1 MEMQDCGPDD
11 ADAGRRRREPPVSLL
26 RLSLHGPLPPAREMC
41 VKRTILMTTL
51 CALGAGWLLAGSI
64 ELGAQQ
70 PKPAAPTNDLDAF
83 MAKVL
88 ERRNENWRTLHDY
101 ILSERETFQIL
112 GPGDLPLIGQRR
124 EFQWF
129 IREGYLVRSP
139 VKANGAS
146 LSAGD
151 RTKYENEWLAK
162 EQAREKKARDRTAAQ
177 AKKDS
182 KDPQAAAGQAVDS
195 AVKEGVNE
203 LAKELAAGDPEAE
216 KEVVAMVGG
225 EPRFISE
232 AYFMKFPFE
241 PGNYYLAGRET
252 IDGRSVV
259 KVEYYPSNLFKDDE
273 KKDGG
278 KKDGGTSVTITAMG
292 DVKVEP
298 TDKKPAAKPAKT
310 QDPKKKDKGDEME
323 QEIERAMNKVTL
335 VTMWIDPAEHQI
347 VRFTFDNVD
356 FNFLPG
362 RAIVRVD
369 EAKASMTM
377 GRYFDNVWLPKELV
391 FRGGATF
398 ASGSYAFR
406 YMREFYDYRKGEVS
420 ARIRAYV
427 PKEP

>member
-1 MEMQDCGPDD
+1 
-11 ADAGRRRREPPVSLL
+11 
-26 RLSLHGPLPPAREMC
+26 
-41 VKRTILMTTL
+41 VKRQILMT
-51 CALGAGWLLAGSI
+51 ALGAIGAGWLLAGSAD
-64 ELGAQQ
+64 LRAQQ
-70 PKPAAPTNDLDAF
+70 PKPAAPVNDLDAF
-83 MAKVL
+83 MAQVL

-112 GPGDLPLIGQRR
+112 GPGEIPLIGQRR

-129 IREGYLVRSP
+129 IRDGFLVRSP
-139 VKANGAS
+139 VKANGVT
-146 LSAGD
+146 LGAGD
-151 RTKYENEWLAK
+151 RAKYESEWLAK
-162 EQAREKKARDRTAAQ
+162 EQAREKKAKDKAAAD
-177 AKKDS
+177 AKKGS
-182 KDPQAAAGQAVDS
+182 KDPQAAAGQAVDA

-203 LAKELAAGDPEAE
+203 LARELAAGDPEAE
-216 KEVVAMVGG
+216 KEVAAMVGG

-252 IDGRSVV
+252 IDGREVV
-259 KVEYYPSNLFKDDE
+259 KIEYYPSKMFKDDE
-273 KKDGG
+273 KKDGE
-278 KKDGGTSVTITAMG
+278 KKEGGTSVTITGKG
-292 DVKVEP
+292 DVKVESI
-298 TDKKPAAKPAKT
+298 DQKPKEQPKDKPAKAA
-310 QDPKKKDKGDEME
+310 PKKTAKGTQME
-323 QEIERAMNKVTL
+323 QEVEHAMNKVTL

-391 FRGGATF
+391 FRAGATF
-398 ASGSYAFR
+398 ASGSYRFS
-406 YMREFYDYRKGEVS
+406 YGREFYDYRKGEVS

>member
-1 MEMQDCGPDD
+1 
-11 ADAGRRRREPPVSLL
+11 
-26 RLSLHGPLPPAREMC
+26 MC
-41 VKRTILMTTL
+41 VKRTTLMTTL
-51 CALGAGWLLAGSI
+51 CAIGAGWFLAGS
-64 ELGAQQ
+64 GAMNAQQ
-70 PKPAAPTNDLDAF
+70 PTAAPPTNDLDAF

-112 GPGDLPLIGQRR
+112 GPGDIPLIGQRR

-162 EQAREKKARDRTAAQ
+162 EQAREKKAKDKTAAQ

-182 KDPQAAAGQAVDS
+182 KDPQAAAGQAVDA

-203 LAKELAAGDPEAE
+203 LAKEIAAGDPEAE
-216 KEVVAMVGG
+216 KEVASMVGG

-232 AYFMKFPFE
+232 AYFMKFPFD
-241 PGNYYLAGRET
+241 PGNYYLAGREK
-252 IDGRSVV
+252 IDGRDVV
-259 KVEYYPSNLFKDDE
+259 KIEYYPSKLFKDDE
-273 KKDGG
+273 KKGEE
-278 KKDGGTSVTITAMG
+278 KKEGGTSVTITPMG
-292 DVKVEP
+292 DVKVES
-298 TDKKPAAKPAKT
+298 TDQKSREKPKDKPAKPA
-310 QDPKKKDKGDEME
+310 PKKKDRGDEME
-323 QEIERAMNKVTL
+323 NEIERAMNKVTL

-369 EAKASMTM
+369 EARASMTM
-377 GRYFDNVWLPKELV
+377 GRYFDNVWLPKDIV
-391 FRGGATF
+391 FRAGATF
-398 ASGSYAFR
+398 ASGSYTFS
-406 YMREFYDYRKGEVS
+406 YGREFYDYRKGEVS

>member
-1 MEMQDCGPDD
+1 
-11 ADAGRRRREPPVSLL
+11 
-26 RLSLHGPLPPAREMC
+26 MC
-41 VKRTILMTTL
+41 VKRTIQMLTL
-51 CALGAGWLLAGSI
+51 GAIGAGWLLAGSI
-64 ELGAQQ
+64 DLRAQQ
-70 PKPAAPTNDLDAF
+70 PKPAAQANDLDAF
-83 MAKVL
+83 MEKVL

-112 GPGDLPLIGQRR
+112 GPGDQPLLGQRR

-129 IREGYLVRSP
+129 IRDGFLVRSP
-139 VKANGAS
+139 VKANGAT
-146 LSAGD
+146 LGAGD
-151 RTKYENEWLAK
+151 RAKYESEWLAK
-162 EQAREKKARDRTAAQ
+162 EQAREKKAKDKAAAD

-182 KDPQAAAGQAVDS
+182 KDPQAATGQAVDA

-203 LAKELAAGDPEAE
+203 LAKEIAAGDPEAG
-216 KEVVAMVGG
+216 KEVAAMVGG

-232 AYFMKFPFE
+232 AYFMKFPFD

-252 IDGRSVV
+252 IDGRDVV
-259 KVEYYPSNLFKDDE
+259 KIEYYPSKLFSDD
-273 KKDGG
+273 KKDGD
-278 KKDGGTSVTITAMG
+278 KKEGGTSVTITAKG
-292 DVKVEP
+292 DVKVES
-298 TDKKPAAKPAKT
+298 TEQKPKAKPAKPAKA
-310 QDPKKKDKGDEME
+310 DPKKTDKGDQME

-377 GRYFDNVWLPKELV
+377 GRHFDNVWLPKELA
-391 FRGGATF
+391 FRAGATF
-398 ASGSYAFR
+398 ASGSYKFS
-406 YMREFYDYRKGEVS
+406 YGREFYDYRKGEVS

>member
-1 MEMQDCGPDD
+1 
-11 ADAGRRRREPPVSLL
+11 
-26 RLSLHGPLPPAREMC
+26 MC
-41 VKRTILMTTL
+41 VKQPILMTTL
-51 CALGAGWLLAGSI
+51 CAIGAGWLIAGSAGL
-64 ELGAQQ
+64 EAQQ
-70 PKPAAPTNDLDAF
+70 PKPAAPANDLDAF

-101 ILSERETFQIL
+101 ILSEREMFQVL
-112 GPGDLPLIGQRR
+112 GPGDIPLVGQRR

-129 IREGYLVRSP
+129 IRDGYLVRSP
-139 VKANGAS
+139 VKANGATMG
-146 LSAGD
+146 AGD
-151 RTKYENEWLAK
+151 RAKYEREWLEK
-162 EQAREKKARDRTAAQ
+162 EQAREKKAKDKALAA
-177 AKKDS
+177 AKKDA

-195 AVKEGVNE
+195 AMKEGVNE
-203 LAKELAAGDPEAE
+203 LAKEIAAGDPEGE
-216 KEVVAMVGG
+216 KEVAAMVGG

-252 IDGRSVV
+252 VDGRAVL
-259 KVEYYPSNLFKDDE
+259 KIEYYPSKLFADDE
-273 KKDGG
+273 KKEGE
-278 KKDGGTSVTITAMG
+278 KKEGGTSVTITAKG
-292 DVKVEP
+292 DVKVES
-298 TDKKPAAKPAKT
+298 TDSKPAGKKDKPAKPV
-310 QDPKKKDKGDEME
+310 QKKRDKGDAME
-323 QEIERAMNKVTL
+323 DEIERAMNKVTL

-377 GRYFDNVWLPKELV
+377 GRYFDNVWLPKEIV
-391 FRGGATF
+391 FRAGATF
-398 ASGSYAFR
+398 ASGSYTFR
-406 YMREFYDYRKGEVS
+406 YGREFYDYRKGEVS

>member
-1 MEMQDCGPDD
+1 
-11 ADAGRRRREPPVSLL
+11 
-26 RLSLHGPLPPAREMC
+26 MC
-41 VKRTILMTTL
+41 VKRTILTTL
-51 CALGAGWLLAGSI
+51 CAIGAGWFLAGS
-64 ELGAQQ
+64 GPMSAQQ
-70 PKPAAPTNDLDAF
+70 PTAAPPTNDLDAF

-101 ILSERETFQIL
+101 ILSERESFQIV
-112 GPGDLPLIGQRR
+112 GPGDLPILGQRR

-162 EQAREKKARDRTAAQ
+162 EQAREKKG
-177 AKKDS
+177 KEK
-182 KDPQAAAGQAVDS
+182 AVDA

-203 LAKELAAGDPEAE
+203 LAKEIASGDPEAE
-216 KEVVAMVGG
+216 KEVAAMVGG

-232 AYFMKFPFE
+232 AYFMKFPFD
-241 PGNYYLAGRET
+241 PGNYYLAGREK
-252 IDGRSVV
+252 IDGRDVV
-259 KVEYYPSNLFKDDE
+259 KIEYYPSKLFKDDE
-273 KKDGG
+273 KKDGE
-278 KKDGGTSVTITAMG
+278 KKGEEKGTTAVTIG
-292 DVKVEP
+292 PGGVKVTQ
-298 TDKKPAAKPAKT
+298 TDQKPAEKQPADKPKKPV
-310 QDPKKKDKGDEME
+310 PKKRDRGDDME
-323 QEIERAMNKVTL
+323 DEIERAMNKVTL

-377 GRYFDNVWLPKELV
+377 GRYFDNVWLPKDIA
-391 FRGGATF
+391 FRVGATF
-398 ASGSYAFR
+398 ASGSYRFS
-406 YMREFYDYRKGEVS
+406 YGREFYDYRKGEVS

>member
-1 MEMQDCGPDD
+1 
-11 ADAGRRRREPPVSLL
+11 
-26 RLSLHGPLPPAREMC
+26 MC
-41 VKRTILMTTL
+41 VKRPILMTTL
-51 CALGAGWLLAGSI
+51 CAIGVGWLIAGSAG
-64 ELGAQQ
+64 LGAQQ
-70 PKPAAPTNDLDAF
+70 PKPAASTNDLDAF

-112 GPGDLPLIGQRR
+112 GPGQIPLIGQRR

-129 IREGYLVRSP
+129 IRDGYLVRSP
-139 VKANGAS
+139 VKANGAT
-146 LSAGD
+146 LGAGD
-151 RTKYENEWLAK
+151 RAKYESDWLAK
-162 EQAREKKARDRTAAQ
+162 EQAREKKAKDRAAAA
-177 AKKDS
+177 AKQDD
-182 KDPQAAAGQAVDS
+182 KDPQTAAGQAVD
-195 AVKEGVNE
+195 AAMKEGVNE
-203 LAKELAAGDPEAE
+203 LAKELEAGDPEAG
-216 KEVVAMVGG
+216 KEVASMVGG

-252 IDGRSVV
+252 IDGREVV
-259 KVEYYPSNLFKDDE
+259 KIEYYPSKLFKDDE
-273 KKDGG
+273 EGVKADGTKDAKK
-278 KKDGGTSVTITAMG
+278 GGTSISVNAKGEVNVSHTGPIAEGKGRADTR
-292 DVKVEP
+292 
-298 TDKKPAAKPAKT
+298 KKP
-310 QDPKKKDKGDEME
+310 DKGDEME

-335 VTMWIDPAEHQI
+335 VTMWVDPAEFQI

-377 GRYFDNVWLPKELV
+377 GRYFDNVWLPKEIV
-391 FRGGATF
+391 FRAGATF
-398 ASGSYAFR
+398 ASGSYKFS
-406 YMREFYDYRKGEVS
+406 YGREFYDYRKGEVS

>member
-1 MEMQDCGPDD
+1 
-11 ADAGRRRREPPVSLL
+11 
-26 RLSLHGPLPPAREMC
+26 MC
-41 VKRTILMTTL
+41 VKRQILVTTL
-51 CALGAGWLLAGSI
+51 CALGAGWLLAGAV
-64 ELGAQQ
+64 GAQQ
-70 PKPAAPTNDLDAF
+70 PAPAAPPNDLDAF

-112 GPGDLPLIGQRR
+112 GPGDLPLLGQRR

-146 LSAGD
+146 LSEGD
-151 RTKYENEWLAK
+151 RAKYEREWLAK
-162 EQAREKKARDRTAAQ
+162 EQAREKKAKENAGAQ
-177 AKKDS
+177 AKKGNQ
-182 KDPQAAAGQAVDS
+182 DPQAAAGQAVDS

-203 LAKELAAGDPEAE
+203 LAKELASGDPEAE
-216 KEVVAMVGG
+216 KEVAAMVGG

-232 AYFMKFPFE
+232 AYFMKFPFD

-252 IDGRSVV
+252 LDGRAVL
-259 KVEYYPSNLFKDDE
+259 KVEYYPSKLFKDDE
-273 KKDGG
+273 KKDG
-278 KKDGGTSVTITAMG
+278 KKGEEKGSTTVSIGSDG
-292 DVKVEP
+292 VKV
-298 TDKKPAAKPAKT
+298 TQADKKPADKPKKPL
-310 QDPKKKDKGDEME
+310 PKKKDRGDAME
-323 QEIERAMNKVTL
+323 DEIEKAMNKVTL
-335 VTMWIDPAEHQI
+335 VTMWIDPAEYQI

-377 GRYFDNVWLPKELV
+377 GRYFDNVWLPKDIAFLA
-391 FRGGATF
+391 GATF
-398 ASGSYAFR
+398 ASGSYKFR
-406 YMREFYDYRKGEVS
+406 YAREFYDYRKGETS

>member
-1 MEMQDCGPDD
+1 ME
-11 ADAGRRRREPPVSLL
+11 
-26 RLSLHGPLPPAREMC
+26 
-41 VKRTILMTTL
+41 
-51 CALGAGWLLAGSI
+51 
-64 ELGAQQ
+64 
-70 PKPAAPTNDLDAF
+70 
-83 MAKVL
+83 KVL

-112 GPGDLPLIGQRR
+112 GPGDQPLLGQLR

-129 IREGYLVRSP
+129 IRDGFLVRSP
-139 VKANGAS
+139 VKANGAT
-146 LSAGD
+146 LGAGD
-151 RTKYENEWLAK
+151 RAKYESEWLAK
-162 EQAREKKARDRTAAQ
+162 EQAREKKAKDKAAAD

-182 KDPQAAAGQAVDS
+182 KDPQAATGQAVDA

-203 LAKELAAGDPEAE
+203 LAKEIAAGDPEAG
-216 KEVVAMVGG
+216 KEVAAMVGG

-232 AYFMKFPFE
+232 AYFMKFPFD

-252 IDGRSVV
+252 IDGRDVV
-259 KVEYYPSNLFKDDE
+259 KIEYYPSKLFSDD
-273 KKDGG
+273 KKDGD
-278 KKDGGTSVTITAMG
+278 KKEGGTSVTITAKG
-292 DVKVEP
+292 DVKVES
-298 TDKKPAAKPAKT
+298 TEQKPKAKPAKPAKPAKA
-310 QDPKKKDKGDEME
+310 DPKKTDKGDQME

-377 GRYFDNVWLPKELV
+377 GRHFDNVWLPKALV
-391 FRGGATF
+391 FRAGATF
-398 ASGSYAFR
+398 ASGSYRFS
-406 YMREFYDYRKGEVS
+406 YEREFYDYRKGEVS